1 LLDEC
6 FSKTEPAYTIYACY
20 SLLSNYLGVQFVIAG
35 IATQPPFATRIISS
49 VFSSHQRFPGLPKRY
64 WVAAK

>member
-1 LLDEC
+1 
-6 FSKTEPAYTIYACY
+6 
-20 SLLSNYLGVQFVIAG
+20 VQFVIAG